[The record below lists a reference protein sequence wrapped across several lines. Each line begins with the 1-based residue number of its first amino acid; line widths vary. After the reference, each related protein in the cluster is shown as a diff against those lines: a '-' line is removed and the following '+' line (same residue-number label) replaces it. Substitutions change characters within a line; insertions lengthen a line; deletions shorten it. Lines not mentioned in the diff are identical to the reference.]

1 MVLSPTPRSAAL
13 ITQPPMLKSIP
24 YVAASFGAWAGW
36 VVGRQAGL
44 FAAYMLAI
52 IGIGLGIYLGRRLV
66 KRIVGE

>member
-1 MVLSPTPRSAAL
+1 
-13 ITQPPMLKSIP
+13 MLKAIP

-36 VVGRQAGL
+36 AVGRQAGL

-52 IGIGLGIYLGRRLV
+52 IGIGVGIYLGRQLV